1 MSIAANRPPLDADA
15 LRRGLV
21 RGIEGGDPNAFWSR
35 LDVVQETGS
44 TNADLL
50 ARVAAPGSDPSDSDR
65 SVLIAEFQGSGRG
78 RHSRTWVS
86 PPQAQIAMSVLLTL
100 PGLDVH
106 DMGWLPLLAG
116 VATVDALRSVAQV
129 PAELKWPND
138 VLIDG
143 RKVAGILA
151 EVATVT
157 PDPVVVLG
165 IGINVSL
172 TVDELPVPAATSL
185 MLENAA
191 VADRETLIR
200 ALLGELA
207 SRWQQ
212 WFDADW
218 TVTDLAAAYR
228 ARCGTIG
235 QRVRAL
241 LPGDRELVGSA
252 TDVDSQGQL
261 VITVDD
267 TATAVAVAA
276 GDITHLR
283 PVGTDPNLR

>member
-15 LRRGLV
+15 LRRALV
-21 RGIEGGDPNAFWSR
+21 LGAEGGDPNAFWSR

-50 ARVAAPGSDPSDSDR
+50 ARAAEPGNDR
-65 SVLIAEFQGSGRG
+65 SVLIAEFQGAGRG

-100 PGLDVH
+100 PGMDLH

-116 VATVDALRSVAQV
+116 VATVDAIRSVAQV

-151 EVATVT
+151 E
-157 PDPVVVLG
+157 L
-165 IGINVSL
+165 
-172 TVDELPVPAATSL
+172 AA
-185 MLENAA
+185 
-191 VADRETLIR
+191 
-200 ALLGELA
+200 
-207 SRWQQ
+207 RWQQ
-212 WFDADW
+212 WFDAGW
-218 TVTDLAAAYR
+218 SVTDLAAAYR
-228 ARCGTIG
+228 ARCGTLG

-241 LPGDRELVGSA
+241 LPGDKELVGSA
-252 TDVDSQGQL
+252 TDIDAQGQL
-261 VITVDD
+261 VITPD
-267 TATAVAVAA
+267 AAAAVAVAA

-283 PVGTDPNLR
+283 PVGTDPKL

>member
-15 LRRGLV
+15 LRRALV
-21 RGIEGGDPNAFWSR
+21 LGAEGGDPNAFWSR

-50 ARVAAPGSDPSDSDR
+50 ARAAEPGNDR
-65 SVLIAEFQGSGRG
+65 SVLIAEFQGAGRG

-100 PGLDVH
+100 PGMDLH

-116 VATVDALRSVAQV
+116 VATVDAIRSVAQV

-151 EVATVT
+151 EVAATT
-157 PDPVVVLG
+157 PEPVVVLG

-172 TVDELPVPAATSL
+172 TADELPVPAATSL
-185 MLENAA
+185 TLENAA
-191 VADRETLIR
+191 VADRGTLIR

-207 SRWQQ
+207 ARWQQ
-212 WFDADW
+212 WFDAGW
-218 TVTDLAAAYR
+218 SVTDLAAAYR
-228 ARCGTIG
+228 ARCGTLG

-241 LPGDRELVGSA
+241 LPGDKELVGSA
-252 TDVDSQGQL
+252 TDIDAQGQL
-261 VITVDD
+261 VITPD
-267 TATAVAVAA
+267 AAAAVAVAA

-283 PVGTDPNLR
+283 PVGTDPKLR

>member
-15 LRRGLV
+15 LRRALV
-21 RGIEGGDPNAFWSR
+21 LGAEGGDPNAFWSR

-50 ARVAAPGSDPSDSDR
+50 ARAAEPGNDR
-65 SVLIAEFQGSGRG
+65 SVLIAEFQGAGRG

-100 PGLDVH
+100 PGMDLH

-116 VATVDALRSVAQV
+116 VATVDAIRSVAQV

-151 EVATVT
+151 EVAATT
-157 PDPVVVLG
+157 PEPVVVLW

-172 TVDELPVPAATSL
+172 TADELPVPAATSL
-185 MLENAA
+185 TLENAA
-191 VADRETLIR
+191 VADRGTLIR

-207 SRWQQ
+207 ARWQQ
-212 WFDADW
+212 WFDAGW
-218 TVTDLAAAYR
+218 SVTDLAAAYR
-228 ARCGTIG
+228 ARCGTLG

-241 LPGDRELVGSA
+241 LPGDKELVGSA
-252 TDVDSQGQL
+252 TDIDAQGQL
-261 VITVDD
+261 VITPD
-267 TATAVAVAA
+267 AAAAVAVAA

-283 PVGTDPNLR
+283 PVGTDPKL